1 MNMMIF
7 NENDIDDDDAYMF
20 IHLSE
25 DDKNNDD
32 NCNDNYEYD
41 DI

>member
-1 MNMMIF
+1 MNMMIL
-7 NENDIDDDDAYMF
+7 NDIDDDDADMF

-32 NCNDNYEYD
+32 NCND
-41 DI
+41 IK